1 MRTVLIID
9 KETEMHES
17 FRVIFGNN
25 YRVLTAVGGDVAME
39 ILQHESI
46 DVVMLDMATTGLD
59 VLKDI
64 RNAYTN
70 VNTII
75 ITTIK
80 NINEAIEAIK
90 MGADDYII
98 KPLVV
103 EDIQPTVDRLFS
115 SKEMRRE
122 MVNIRSESELELN
135 IEFNNIIG
143 QCPAMQDVFSIIIRA
158 ARGNLPILITGES
171 GTGKELVAMA
181 IHAKSQRNTHPFIV
195 VSCPNLSDTLLES
208 ELFGH
213 EKGSFTNA
221 TDKKIGR
228 FEQAHS
234 GTIFLDEISEMGL
247 PNQAKLLR
255 VLQEYE
261 FLRVGGIKTVNVD
274 VRIIAATNVNL
285 KTAIAKGTFRPD
297 LFYRIHVVP
306 IHLPPLR
313 NRREDLPQLV
323 NYFILKYQKECHSKV
338 KKIHPDAMESLGKYH
353 WPGNIRELK
362 NVLERI
368 LTLYGDQKTML
379 YEHIP
384 EEIRKSDNHVTPLQ
398 SLNVVKLLETAS
410 LDETVSSIEK
420 EIIEN
425 ALQKA
430 GGVCAKAAQ
439 FLKTTKR
446 RLRYKINK
454 LGIQ

>member
-9 KETEMHES
+9 KETEMHET
-17 FRVIFGNN
+17 FRVIFGNS
-25 YRVLTAVGGDVAME
+25 YRVLTTISGELGME
-39 ILQHESI
+39 ILQHECI
-46 DVVMLDMATTGLD
+46 DVVMLDMGTTGLD
-59 VLKDI
+59 VLEDI
-64 RNAYTN
+64 KNAYTN
-70 VNTII
+70 VKTII
-75 ITTIK
+75 ITSIK
-80 NINEAIEAIK
+80 NINEAFEAIRI
-90 MGADDYII
+90 GADDYII

-115 SKEMRRE
+115 SKDLHRE
-122 MVNIRSESELELN
+122 MVSVRPEAYLELN

-143 QCPAMQDVFSIIIRA
+143 QCPAMQDVFSTIVRA

-171 GTGKELVAMA
+171 GTGKELVAKA
-181 IHAKSQRNTHPFIV
+181 IHAKSQRNTQPFIV

-228 FEQAHS
+228 FEQANG
-234 GTIFLDEISEMGL
+234 GTLFLDEISEMGL

-261 FLRVGGIKTVNVD
+261 FMRVGGMKTVSVD

-285 KTAIAKGTFRPD
+285 KMAIAKGTFRTD

-313 NRREDLPQLV
+313 SRREDLPYLA
-323 NYFILKYQKECHSKV
+323 NYFILKCQKECHSKMT
-338 KKIHPDAMESLGKYH
+338 KIHPEVMESLGKYH

-362 NVLERI
+362 NVIERI
-368 LTLYGDQKTML
+368 LTLHGDQQTML
-379 YEHIP
+379 CEHLP
-384 EEIRKSDNHVTPLQ
+384 EEIRKANNSITPLQ
-398 SLNVVKLLETAS
+398 SLNVMKLLETSS

-425 ALQKA
+425 ALHKA
-430 GGVCAKAAQ
+430 GGVYVKAAQ
-439 FLKTTKR
+439 LLKITKR
-446 RLRYKINK
+446 RLRYKIDK
-454 LGIQ
+454 LGIR